1 MPLMPIA
8 APREYEDKA
17 HKKNDISAQNNLDA
31 LEDIKPA
38 KTKAKGKAFDKAY
51 NELIQNNVYDSS
63 MVSKADIER
72 AKRVSE
78 PKPTLEEVAARLWAC
93 HDKHLIRVENL
104 RSELEE

>member
-1 MPLMPIA
+1 
-8 APREYEDKA
+8 
-17 HKKNDISAQNNLDA
+17 
-31 LEDIKPA
+31 
-38 KTKAKGKAFDKAY
+38 
-51 NELIQNNVYDSS
+51 